1 MRMTVEDLC
10 KGNGRLLFPHPIGTV
25 KQIGLGKVVIGD
37 GLPED
42 LDGPFL
48 APYLSKAHTFFPFS
62 TMPSTISRI
71 SSCTASLPLSDLMTY
86 ILPGYSRALFRYPSR
101 TL

>member
-1 MRMTVEDLC
+1 MRMAVERLC
-10 KGNGRLLFPHPIGTV
+10 KGNGRLLFSHPIRTIE
-25 KQIGLGKVVIGD
+25 QIGLGKVVIGD

-48 APYLSKAHTFFPFS
+48 TSYLIKAHTFFPR
-62 TMPSTISRI
+62 MPSAISRI
-71 SSCTASLPLSDLMTY
+71 SLCTASLSLSDLMTY
-86 ILPGYSRALFRYPSR
+86 ILPGYSLALFRYPSR